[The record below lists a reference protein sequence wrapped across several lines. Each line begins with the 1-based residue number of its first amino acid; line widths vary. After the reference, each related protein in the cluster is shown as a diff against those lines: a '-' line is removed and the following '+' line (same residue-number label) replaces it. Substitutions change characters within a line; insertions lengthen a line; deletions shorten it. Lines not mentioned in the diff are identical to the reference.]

1 MVPKSKAAL
10 RASRTSTDM
19 SAQSEARSFVTFTLF
34 LCWKLTETLQIN
46 HVCNRCSNKS
56 SVSCLQL
63 VIKNV
68 WWTQSYRKLS
78 SVSLPMLDLITAAG
92 MQRTPNAVWENT
104 PGEQHLF
111 VFWAMLTRM
120 LFRASYAQFLH
131 SAGVHISAGGFVT
144 AWTHSHR
151 LCDAMQPSGRLERL
165 TWTATTAVAS
175 QVVCNHHLTL
185 QTAEHQCVCMPLPLH
200 AEWCKQQPPW
210 GETLVN
216 GAHILA

>member
-10 RASRTSTDM
+10 RSSRTSTDV

-63 VIKNV
+63 VIKNF
-68 WWTQSYRKLS
+68 WWTKSYRKLS
-78 SVSLPMLDLITAAG
+78 SVSLPILDLITAAG
-92 MQRTPNAVWENT
+92 IQRTPNAVWENT

-111 VFWAMLTRM
+111 VFWAILTRM

-131 SAGVHISAGGFVT
+131 SVSIIYFISECEVLSRCAHLCQWFCDCMDSFT
-144 AWTHSHR
+144 QTLRCNAAIRQAWTFNMNSYYSHGI
-151 LCDAMQPSGRLERL
+151 SGCL
-165 TWTATTAVAS
+165 
-175 QVVCNHHLTL
+175 
-185 QTAEHQCVCMPLPLH
+185 
-200 AEWCKQQPPW
+200 
-210 GETLVN
+210 
-216 GAHILA
+216 